1 MTTDKLKQ
9 WIGLI
14 GGMLSA
20 LYLALKASGIE
31 ITALDPDKLNAW
43 QNFATTL
50 IPFIIAAYG
59 VYKNTYLIKGKA
71 KAQEKVL
78 KQNNMK

>member
-1 MTTDKLKQ
+1 MKANKIKQ
-9 WIGLI
+9 WIGLV

-31 ITALDPDKLNAW
+31 LTILDPDKLNAW

-50 IPFIIAAYG
+50 IPFVIAAYG
-59 VYKNTYLIKGKA
+59 VYKNTYLIKKKS
-71 KAQEKVL
+71 KAQEQLL
-78 KQNNMK
+78 KTKGLK

>member
-1 MTTDKLKQ
+1 MSADKIKQ

-20 LYLALKASGIE
+20 LYLALKASGLDVPF
-31 ITALDPDKLNAW
+31 LDPSKLEAW

-50 IPFIIAAYG
+50 IPFVIAAYG

-71 KAQEKVL
+71 KAQEQLL
-78 KQNNMK
+78 KNNDLK